1 MKKIL
6 GYILSIAGIIG
17 FLSLYFLT
25 VIFKDNDNIGYIIMI
40 IGYIAISVFII
51 GVKLIKNSKNR
62 FNE

>member
-6 GYILSIAGIIG
+6 GYVLSIIGTIG

-40 IGYIAISVFII
+40 IGYLAISVFII
-51 GVKLIKNSKNR
+51 GIKLIKSKKQVH
-62 FNE
+62 